1 MNMRD
6 FQTYYQEMFRG
17 DLNIFLSTIPDES
30 LYHHNVET
38 RNEVTIQLDRLT
50 SNHNHLDFLNETT
63 RLNFAHALYWTI
75 LFDMVMFTHF
85 NDHYKYFQK
94 LTQYPKL
101 IGNCTRGCY
110 HHYHP
115 RNIYDQMDLGMTDE
129 EINSSIFSTKAY
141 ITSEIE
147 SFVESYVP
155 EISVSQFLN
164 KINDE
169 LV

>member
-1 MNMRD
+1 ME
-6 FQTYYQEMFRG
+6 FHTYYNNDFRSE
-17 DLNIFLSTIPDES
+17 LNTFLNTIPDES
-30 LYHHNVET
+30 RYHHNIET
-38 RNEVTIQLDRLT
+38 RNVVTIQLDRLT
-50 SNHNHLDFLNETT
+50 SNHHHLDFLNEAT
-63 RLNFAHALYWTI
+63 RINFAHALYWTI
-75 LFDMVMFTHF
+75 LVDMVMYTHF
-85 NDHYKYFQK
+85 NGHYNNFQK
-94 LTQYPKL
+94 LTKYPKL

-115 RNIYDQMDLGMTDE
+115 RNIYDLMDLGMTDE

-147 SFVESYVP
+147 SFVSSYLP
-155 EISVSQFLN
+155 EISVSQFLS